1 MTFSLPK
8 VGRRNA
14 VLFTTLLLIL
24 AAFAYYFLVY
34 VQTNESRFIDRAYRV
49 LDRKSQ
55 NIQNKYDG
63 YQNYLGYIYR
73 SVEDQIE
80 SILRTGQN
88 QREEMNWYQ
97 EKIYDLYDSA
107 TYIETFSTSKRSSEG
122 DQVKLRKI
130 YKQIDLYETRIQKL
144 RSGFYDRVN
153 EKIVEVLESSAPK
166 NVRLDYYDQGEYF
179 YQSDQFLY
187 DNNDFIWSVKAND
200 GTIVTFSEGAETF
213 TSDVLSNGFFD
224 EYILLKEVDE
234 YMEIDNRSK
243 YSIVYQTFRNPI
255 DLMSISP
262 ILQVPHKKDMHTDSA
277 YMAMG
282 PRMIQPADVNLY
294 NDGYKLLFHRIEIND
309 ETYFLGGFV
318 KASLFKKESQKVE
331 VFLLVLSILLVLL
344 LVISMPVLKLVL
356 MSSIERLHIRNV
368 IMGGVSIVLGIP
380 VVLLIIFSLYEFV
393 IKGNQEIDRDLG
405 DLSDDIEYS
414 FVRETLTMIKLLN
427 KVDSTVAVSPDSLK
441 SMKLSEYN
449 EFNHIFW
456 IKDNGYTTEDMQRTL
471 FLKEAATIDVSGRD
485 YFKKIVNDKAWKL
498 RFDSAAAVKY
508 KLRNDTTFDFY
519 LQSIISWS
527 DFTREAAISIPS
539 RLNANAKIP
548 VAAMTSQLGSVMDV
562 ILPAGYGFAIIDQE
576 GLVKFHNVKDRVL
589 QENFLEET
597 NQSADIRAAIYSRV
611 ATNTDIKYRNV
622 NHRAYIQPINS
633 MPLYLVTFY
642 NTEYRNA
649 EIQGVVSI
657 SIILLFGSFA
667 AVCLMMVIL
676 NLIQKRRSK
685 LKIKTFL
692 LHWIKPEEG
701 KSGIYQFLS
710 LLFFAIGAF
719 LLLMIAIPSV
729 NETDILFNFIITNAY
744 LFLISFM
751 WLSPKESTRYTER
764 PSERRNFNI
773 AFIVFIVAADWSYIP
788 FSDVSFWW
796 IAYQILLVGFL
807 FFNKFFEGAVR
818 NGSIRLPDFLFL
830 GRSIKYHSY
839 NLFLF
844 SWLMISS
851 ILPIFFIFMVAH
863 NEEEIIW
870 QKYNQL
876 KIADQ
881 YRQKVRMINDRQMP
895 LKEDSI
901 LRESF
906 FLSKLDSGQYLL
918 NTTLTNS
925 TDSIY
930 ESCAEGITKGDYM
943 LSKIRPHYSDL
954 IIESKGLTFDL
965 SQERNRRWCFPK
977 VDDKSTIQLV
987 YLDNF
992 GPQKRSDYQ
1001 EIIIKSKPNLLLF
1014 GHGQKT
1020 QNGGIQQFRSFF
1032 ISIIVL
1038 ILIGVYVLI
1047 DYCVN
1052 KIYGREYSNFK
1063 NTLPLT
1069 VENFK
1074 RISIGDDTITHH
1086 KQRQIFLLGLPKSN
1100 KSNLI
1105 KTLEGNF
1112 LDADMMLVNND
1123 AEWKKVIE
1131 ADFNKYDG
1139 VIIENFEYGV
1149 SSHLINQKRL
1159 KLLEKL
1165 TSHHGHQLVIS
1176 SNVHPSFITEF
1187 YENKISKFDGEDA
1200 VKEELSCALETWR
1213 HVLGGFIIVHNPIK
1227 ENSKINS
1234 YLKPSWIKSD
1244 VFKQLFRME
1253 LNKGSFLPNLLPGI
1267 KDYFVKLKAN
1277 AGGEESKIDKEDIIL
1292 RIQLLAE
1299 SYYLGLW
1306 NTLSKEEKYIIYD
1319 LAKDRFVNINN
1330 KNGIR
1335 SLLEKGL
1342 LVYEN
1347 ELRIM
1352 NESFTNFVLS
1362 IIKKG
1367 EALTMEKEVRDKGT
1381 WSTVSAVLG
1390 LTLLGILAFLFLGNP
1405 DFFQDF
1411 NAMISVLIAIA
1422 SVVPRLGGLTSF
1434 AKASSGGET
1443 G

>member
-73 SVEDQIE
+73 SVDEEIE
-80 SILRTGQN
+80 GILTSGKN
-88 QREEMNWYQ
+88 QRAEMNWYQ

-107 TYIETFSTSKRSSEG
+107 NLIETLSNSKRSSGG
-122 DQVKLRKI
+122 DQVKLKKI
-130 YKQIDLYETRIQKL
+130 YREIDLYENRIQKL

-153 EKIVEVLESSAPK
+153 ERIVEVLESSAPK

-179 YQSDQFLY
+179 YQSDKFLY
-187 DNNDFIWSVKAND
+187 DGNDFSWFVKGED
-200 GTIVTFSEGAETF
+200 GTIVSFSESAETF
-213 TSDVLSNGFFD
+213 TSDVLTNGFFD
-224 EYILLKEVDE
+224 EYILLKEGDLYGDVNDDSN
-234 YMEIDNRSK
+234 YA
-243 YSIVYQTFRNPI
+243 IVHQTFRNPI
-255 DLMSISP
+255 DLISISP
-262 ILQVPHKKDMHTDSA
+262 LLQSPHEKDLHSDSV

-282 PRMIQPADVNLY
+282 PRMIRPTDVDLY
-294 NDGYKLLFHRIEIND
+294 NNGYKLLFHRMEINE

-318 KASLFKKESQKVE
+318 KSTVFRKESQKVE
-331 VFLLVLSILLVLL
+331 VFLLVLSILLILL
-344 LVISMPVLKLVL
+344 LVISMPMLKLML

-368 IMGGVSIVLGIP
+368 MMGGVSIVLGIP

-393 IKGNQEIDRDLG
+393 LKGNQEIDKDLSE
-405 DLSDDIEYS
+405 LSDDIETS
-414 FVRETLTMIKLLN
+414 FIHETLTMVKLLN
-427 KVDSTVAVSPDSLK
+427 KIDSTVAVSPEGLK
-441 SMKLSEYN
+441 TMDLTAYN

-456 IKDNGYTTEDMQRTL
+456 IKRDGYTTENLQRTL
-471 FLKEAATIDVSGRD
+471 FLKEAGTIDVSGRD
-485 YFKKIVNDKAWKL
+485 YFKKIVNDEAWKL
-498 RFDSAAAVKY
+498 RFDSATAVKY
-508 KLRNDTTFDFY
+508 ELKKDTSFDFY

-539 RLNANAKIP
+539 RLSHENDLP
-548 VAAMTSQLGSVMDV
+548 VAAMTSQLGSVMDA
-562 ILPAGYGFAIIDQE
+562 ILPAGYGFAIIDQD
-576 GLVKFHNVKDRVL
+576 GLVKFHNIKDRVL

-597 NQSADIRAAIYSRV
+597 NQSAEIRAAIYSRV
-611 ATNTDIKYRNV
+611 ATNADIKYRNV

-642 NTEYRNA
+642 NTEYRNV
-649 EIQGVVSI
+649 EIQGVISI

-692 LHWIKPEEG
+692 LHWIKPEEE
-701 KSGIYQFLS
+701 KAGIYQFLS

-773 AFIVFIVAADWSYIP
+773 AFIVFIIAADWSYIP
-788 FSDVSFWW
+788 FADVSYWW

-807 FFNKFFEGAVR
+807 FFNRFFEGAVR

-839 NLFLF
+839 NIFLF

-881 YRQKVRMINDRQMP
+881 YRQKVRVMNDKLEP
-895 LKEDSI
+895 LKEDSA

-906 FLSKLDSGQYLL
+906 FLSKLKSGQYLL
-918 NTTLTNS
+918 NSTLTNS
-925 TDSIY
+925 PDSIY
-930 ESCAEGITKGDYM
+930 RNCAEGITRADYM
-943 LSKIRPHYSDL
+943 LSMIRPHYSDM

-965 SQERNRRWCFPK
+965 SQERNRRWCFPN
-977 VDDKSTIQLV
+977 VDDKSSIQLV

-992 GPQKRSDYQ
+992 GPENRSDYQ
-1001 EIIIKSKPNLLLF
+1001 QILIKSRPNLLLF
-1014 GHGQKT
+1014 GQGQKS
-1020 QNGGIQQFRSFF
+1020 NKAGIQHFRSFF
-1032 ISIIVL
+1032 FSIVLL

-1052 KIYGREYSNFK
+1052 KIYGREYTNFK

-1074 RISIGDDTITHH
+1074 RISIGDDSITHH

-1112 LDADMMLVNND
+1112 LDADMMLVNNKVEWEKLID
-1123 AEWKKVIE
+1123 ADYK
-1131 ADFNKYDG
+1131 KYDG

-1187 YENKISKFDGEDA
+1187 YENKILKFKGEED
-1200 VKEELSCALETWR
+1200 VKEELNCALETWR

-1267 KDYFVKLKAN
+1267 KDYFVKLKEN
-1277 AGGEESKIDKEDIIL
+1277 AGGDESKIDKEDIIL

-1342 LVYEN
+1342 LIYEN